1 MDLKE
6 LFKKYNILTDG
17 LQRRY
22 VINAFERKYDLDYV
36 TPIEI
41 GILVPNEW
49 EETTSDTGIVYKGS
63 YHKVFENRSWVQ
75 ILKEFLIYLQ
85 SKEPKTK
92 EDLIAYRTDWS
103 KAAIFSASK
112 TIDNMVEIED
122 GLFFSVNYTA
132 THSTWIIGDLL
143 SLYGIKYGYI
153 VVHRT
158 PAAEPKEIR
167 EVVGT
172 IRREEFKEYLCQRC
186 GKTEERADKIVKNFE
201 VLNKILNKMGTSYND
216 FFLFDETL
224 ALSNYK
230 AKLLKDLY
238 KYVNWDDKQ
247 IKVVQAYLDYLTNFY
262 TKLKK
267 ESKGNKEDI
276 EFWIPKF

>member
-49 EETTSDTGIVYKGS
+49 EQTISDAGIVYKGS

-75 ILKEFLIYLQ
+75 ILKELVIYLQ

-143 SLYGIKYGYI
+143 SFYGIKYGYI

-167 EVVGT
+167 EVVGR
-172 IRREEFKEYLCQRC
+172 IRREEFKEYLCLHC

-201 VLNKILNKMGTSYND
+201 TLNKILNKMGTSYND

-238 KYVNWDDKQ
+238 KYVSWDDKQ
-247 IKVVQAYLDYLTNFY
+247 IKVVQTYLDYLTNFY
-262 TKLKK
+262 TRLKK